1 MATTAESGGAPT
13 DDERFGGLQF
23 LRITDRDRPTS
34 PRLAPLTEDELDERA
49 KQALDETGLGRSN
62 MLTTLVRHP
71 GLFRHYNRFGG
82 KLIRGRMP
90 GRERELLILR
100 TTWRCGCDF
109 LWESH
114 VRAGMKVGLSLEEA
128 ERTSVGAGAPG
139 WSPLDAALLRAVDE
153 LFEDSCITDATWNVL
168 ADALADEQLIEVV
181 MLVGFYLLNC
191 FSVNSLGI
199 QLDSQ
204 LFGHPAERSPSS
216 LAAANANATTES

>member
-1 MATTAESGGAPT
+1 MENHESSAHPS
-13 DDERFGGLQF
+13 DEELFGGLEF
-23 LRITDRDRPTS
+23 LRVTGRHRPAT
-34 PRLAPLTEDELDERA
+34 PRIDPLAVDEMDERTRS
-49 KQALDETGLGRSN
+49 ALDETGLGPSN

-114 VRAGMKVGLSLEEA
+114 VRAGMKVGLSQEEA
-128 ERTSVGAGAPG
+128 ERVSVGADAPG
-139 WSPLDAALLRAVDE
+139 WSRLDGSLVRAVDE
-153 LFEDSCITDATWNVL
+153 LFEDSCITDATWSVL
-168 ADALADEQLIEVV
+168 AETFDEPQLIEIP

-191 FSVNSLGI
+191 FAVNSLGI
-199 QLDSQ
+199 QLDSH
-204 LFGHPAERSPSS
+204 LFGHPPERSTSS
-216 LAAANANATTES
+216 VPTAATTPRREN

>member
-1 MATTAESGGAPT
+1 METTSGSGSGPL
-13 DDERFGGLQF
+13 DEELFGGLQF
-23 LRITDRDRPTS
+23 LRVTGRDRPAA
-34 PRLAPLTEDELDERA
+34 PRIAPLKQDELDERA
-49 KQALDETGLGRSN
+49 REALDQTGLGPSN

-71 GLFRHYNRFGG
+71 GLFRQYNRFGG

-114 VRAGMKVGLSLEEA
+114 VRAGMKVGLSQEEA
-128 ERTSVGAGAPG
+128 ERTSIGADAPL
-139 WSPLDAALLRAVDE
+139 WSRLDATLLRAVDE
-153 LFEDSCITDATWNVL
+153 LFEDACITDATWSVL
-168 ADALADEQLIEVV
+168 AESFDEQQLIEIP

-191 FSVNSLGI
+191 FAVNSLGV

-204 LFGHPAERSPSS
+204 LFGHPPERSPSS
-216 LAAANANATTES
+216 LEATTASRSRQA